1 MRVLAPASSANLGAG
16 FDCAAVALEL
26 WNELEVE
33 ELGPQTDSN
42 CVVEIHGEGAGELPQ
57 GDDHLALRAFARFA
71 DPARYRFRF
80 VNRIPLERGLGSSAA
95 AIAAG
100 LVAGAACAGREIS
113 GDELLQ
119 EAVRLDGHADNV
131 AAALLGGVTVAWH
144 ASSNGSAAGFHARR
158 LADGLPLVP
167 VLALPSERTNTT
179 SSRGRL
185 PAEIAHGEAVASA
198 GAATLLGA
206 ALASGDAELLRASFD
221 DRLHEPFRAA
231 DAPLLQALR
240 GDYAVTLSGSGPSVV
255 VWTEEA
261 ARDATAADLARRLPP
276 DTTVLP
282 LAVARRGAHVA

>member
-33 ELGPQTDSN
+33 EGAHA
-42 CVVEIHGEGAGELPQ
+42 VAIEGEGAGELPHD
-57 GDDHLALRAFARFA
+57 DDHLALRAFAQLA
-71 DPARYRFRF
+71 DPSRYRFRF

-100 LVAGAACAGREIS
+100 LVAGAALAGQEVAT
-113 GDELLQ
+113 DELLHQ
-119 EAVRLDGHADNV
+119 AAALDGHADNV
-131 AAALLGGVTVAWH
+131 AAALLGGVTVAWL
-144 ASSNGSAAGFHARR
+144 AGANGAAAGFHARR
-158 LADGLPLVP
+158 LADRLPLVP
-167 VLALPSERTNTT
+167 VVAVPGERTNTT
-179 SSRGRL
+179 TSRGRL
-185 PAEIAHGEAVASA
+185 PAEIAHRDAAASA

-206 ALASGDAELLRASFD
+206 AIVSGDAELLRASFD

-240 GDYAVTLSGSGPSVV
+240 GDYPVTLSGSGPSVV

>member
-33 ELGPQTDSN
+33 EGPHGVSI
-42 CVVEIHGEGAGELPQ
+42 EGEGAGELPQ
-57 GDDHLALRAFARFA
+57 SDDHLALRAFARLA
-71 DPARYRFRF
+71 DPAGYRFRF

-100 LVAGAACAGREIS
+100 LVAGAACAGREVS
-113 GDELLQ
+113 ADELLQ

-144 ASSNGSAAGFHARR
+144 AAANGSVAGFHARR

-167 VLALPSERTNTT
+167 VVALPSERTNTT

-185 PAEIAHGEAVASA
+185 PAEVAHREAAASA

-240 GDYAVTLSGSGPSVV
+240 NDYPVTLSGSGPSVV

-261 ARDATAADLARRLPP
+261 ARDATAADLTRRLPP